1 MNESIVQG
9 SSFTEPLW
17 LAIGFALG
25 GVTVCIQNRSG
36 TLESF
41 PFLTSDSLSVNS
53 STCLPGGGTLN
64 PLYISLR
71 INGDVPNNVIGETLP
86 IVIVTGNCQVPGIRS
101 DPVMITGK
109 VARE

>member
-9 SSFTEPLW
+9 SEPLW
-17 LAIGFALG
+17 LAIGFTLG
-25 GVTVCIQNRSG
+25 GVTVCIQNGSSN
-36 TLESF
+36 LERF
-41 PFLTSDSLSVNS
+41 PFLTPDFPRVNH
-53 STCLPGGGTLN
+53 STCLPGGGTSEN
-64 PLYISLR
+64 PLYISLG
-71 INGDVPNNVIGETLP
+71 INGDVPNNLIGETLP